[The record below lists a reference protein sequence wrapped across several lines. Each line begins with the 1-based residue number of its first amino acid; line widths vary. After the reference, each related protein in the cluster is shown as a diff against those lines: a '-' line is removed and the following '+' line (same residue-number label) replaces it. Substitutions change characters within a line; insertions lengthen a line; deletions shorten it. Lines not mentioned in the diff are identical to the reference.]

1 MYVHPLVTWDLWR
14 SEECVRVPEAGVG
27 RVAVRAALWVLGTI
41 SEPSVRAVSWKSRGY
56 LDR

>member
-1 MYVHPLVTWDLWR
+1 MSVHRLVTWDLWR
-14 SEECVRVPEAGVG
+14 SEECGRFPEAGVG
-27 RVAVRAALWVLGTI
+27 WVVVRAALWVLGTI